1 MTTESLPP
9 ALAQAR
15 AAFDDLVRDIRPQL
29 HRYCAW
35 MTGSVVDGEDIVQDT
50 LARAYYVLPTVTPV
64 GNLSAWL
71 FRIAHNKA
79 VDHLRRRDRWRM
91 EPLDDLPPLAD
102 PDPPLADRALTD
114 MALSRLLRLAPMQR
128 SCVFL
133 KDVMGYSLAEIS
145 ELLDVSVGAVKA
157 ALHRGRARLR
167 ELADKSDADVP
178 VQADPA
184 EVERLA
190 RYVDRFNARDFD
202 ALRAMLADDVRLDL
216 IGRAQRRGAT
226 AVGGYFDNYAAQ
238 HDWRFGL
245 GFVEGRL
252 AVLATDP
259 GAPSADPVYFVLLDW
274 RDDGIASIRDY
285 RYARHVMRHAEIAAL
300 PA

>member
-1 MTTESLPP
+1 MTSEPLPP
-9 ALAQAR
+9 ALVEAR
-15 AAFDDLVRDIRPQL
+15 AAFDELVRDIRPQL

-35 MTGSVVDGEDIVQDT
+35 MTGSVIDGEDIVQDA

-79 VDHLRRRDRWRM
+79 VDHLRRRDRWRT
-91 EPLDDLPPLAD
+91 EPLDDLPPLPD
-102 PDPPLADRALTD
+102 PGPPLADRDLTG
-114 MALSRLLRLAPMQR
+114 MALSRLLRLAPLQR

-145 ELLDVSVGAVKA
+145 DLLEVSVGAVKA
-157 ALHRGRARLR
+157 ALHRGRTRLR
-167 ELADKSDADVP
+167 ALAGDAAAGP
-178 VQADPA
+178 PATPDPA

-216 IGRAQRRGAT
+216 IGRARRRGAT

-245 GFVEGRL
+245 GVVEGRP

-259 GAPSADPVYFVLLDW
+259 GAPAAGPVYFVLLDW
-274 RDDGIASIRDY
+274 RDGGIASIRDY
-285 RYARHVMRHAEIAAL
+285 RYARHVMRHADIAAL
-300 PA
+300 PG